1 MRPVKL
7 MVNSR
12 DEVVAPQK
20 VERFSKR
27 MEEVWRH
34 VTRKNFFTLAEERVL
49 NALANYLQMNTN
61 AIVTPGG
68 DYMTID
74 EMARQTGI
82 DRSNLRKW
90 VKSLIR
96 KNAIGKWVSG
106 QKEAYFINPHLYQKG
121 EVKPFVFYLFDE
133 EAAERV
139 QKESNVVQFRA
150 GKKRT
155 SLLQVVDGG
164 EEIA

>member
-1 MRPVKL
+1 VREVTLLVDSRGEPVTQ
-7 MVNSR
+7 
-12 DEVVAPQK
+12 QK
-20 VERFSKR
+20 AERFSKR
-27 MEEVWRH
+27 MKEVWRH
-34 VTRKNFFTLAEERVL
+34 VVRKGVFTPTEERVL
-49 NALANYLQMNTN
+49 GALADYLQLNTN

-74 EMARQTGI
+74 EMARQTGM

-90 VKSLIR
+90 VKSLMR

-106 QKEAYFINPHLYQKG
+106 HKEAYFINPYLYQCG
-121 EVKPFVFYLFDE
+121 EVQRFVFYLFDQ
-133 EAAERV
+133 EAADRL

-155 SLLQVVDGG
+155 SLLQVADGG